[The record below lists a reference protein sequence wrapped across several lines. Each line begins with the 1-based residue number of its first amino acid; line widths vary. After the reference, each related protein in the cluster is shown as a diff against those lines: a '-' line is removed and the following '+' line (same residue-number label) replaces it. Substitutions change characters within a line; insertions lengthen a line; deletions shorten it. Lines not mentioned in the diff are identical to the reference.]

1 MTDQVSITPRVF
13 LARHGQTEWTKSG
26 RYTGTTEMNLTD
38 VGRQQVLGTSRV
50 VVGTGKLIDPAKL
63 GQVLVSPRN
72 RAQQTFDLL
81 FAEAQAKAL
90 TVDNKVKTANE
101 LAEWNYGAYEGLL
114 TSEILARRRDQ
125 GLDQWNIWEDG
136 CENGESAAEVAARLD
151 TLIKHIRDV
160 QAPNMH
166 GETEKACDIVL
177 ISHGQ

>member
-1 MTDQVSITPRVF
+1 MADKVSITPRVF

-50 VVGTGKLIDPAKL
+50 VVGTGNLIDPAKL
-63 GQVLVSPRN
+63 GQVLVSPRT

-81 FAEAQAKAL
+81 FGEAQAKAL

-125 GLDQWNIWEDG
+125 GLDQ
-136 CENGESAAEVAARLD
+136 SAAEVAARLD